1 MAEQQNPLAPR
12 LDAAAGALISDA
24 TLAGLS
30 DADSS
35 ILRYLGYDDGN
46 AAAAEGRA
54 RMLRAAARLHR
65 LFLLPVPDAPGV
77 VFFGGEADPALLD
90 PRQVGS
96 PIGSLAGSGLSPQRA
111 FEACVGEGIEY
122 LSQFVRADDAIE
134 FGPLANYSEVYDPDT
149 HRFISAVLAF
159 TNVDPGK
166 SIAWIAARR
175 VRDGAPVRF
184 PVDLCCRRPASQ
196 QDLTP
201 PLKLSTGCAAG
212 PTVEAA
218 ALHGALEL
226 VERDAVALWWRGGRR
241 GRPIADGS
249 TAGREAAELLA
260 QMRQG
265 KADRQSWLLDITTD
279 IGIPAVVAVSTG
291 SDGFGCALGFAARLS
306 LSAAARAAMFELIQ
320 MELGQHVV
328 AAKRHESGDE
338 SMNENDRRQL
348 RLATLFDTKACGLL
362 RPEGEPSGTSG
373 EVPDDPAI
381 GLQRIKERLEARG
394 IAVHVLDLTRSDLEV
409 PVVRILVPALQLE
422 PCQIVSARLAQTVLA
437 TGGGAVDN
445 GGMHIL

>member
-1 MAEQQNPLAPR
+1 MAEQQNPLAGHLER
-12 LDAAAGALISDA
+12 AAAALTSDA
-24 TLAGLS
+24 TLAALS
-30 DADSS
+30 ADDSR
-35 ILRYLGYDDGN
+35 ILRYLGYDDGDT
-46 AAAAEGRA
+46 AEAERRA
-54 RMLRAAARLHR
+54 RMLRAAAKLHR
-65 LFLLPVPDAPGV
+65 LFLLPIPDAPGV

-90 PRQVGS
+90 PQQVGS

-122 LSQFVRADDAIE
+122 LSQFVRADDPIE
-134 FGPLANYSEVYDPDT
+134 FGPLANYGEVYDPDT
-149 HRFISAVLAF
+149 RRFISAVLAF
-159 TNVDPGK
+159 TNVDSGQ

-175 VRDGAPVRF
+175 VRDGAPVQF

-218 ALHGALEL
+218 ALHAALEL

-241 GRPIADGS
+241 GRPIAEGS
-249 TAGREAAELLA
+249 AAGREAAELLA
-260 QMRQG
+260 QMRRG
-265 KADRQSWLLDITTD
+265 KADRQSWLLEITTD

-306 LSAAARAAMFELIQ
+306 LSAAARAAIFELIQ

-328 AAKRHESGDE
+328 AEKRRESGDE
-338 SMNENDRRQL
+338 GLNENDRRQL

-381 GLQRIKERLEARG
+381 GLQRVHERLEARG
-394 IAVHVLDLTRSDLEV
+394 IAVHMLDLTRPGLEV
-409 PVVRILVPALQLE
+409 PVVRILAPALQLE
-422 PCQIVSARLAQTVLA
+422 PCQIVSARLAQTA
-437 TGGGAVDN
+437 RETGGGTVDN
-445 GGMHIL
+445 GGMPIL

>member
-1 MAEQQNPLAPR
+1 MAEQQNPLAAH
-12 LDAAAGALISDA
+12 LEAAAVALTSDA

-30 DADSS
+30 DNGFS
-35 ILRYLGYDDGN
+35 ILRYFGYDDGN
-46 AAAAEGRA
+46 TAETHRRA
-54 RMLRAAARLHR
+54 RMLCAAARLHR

-134 FGPLANYSEVYDPDT
+134 FGSFANYSEIYDPET
-149 HRFISAVLAF
+149 RRFISAVLGFAK
-159 TNVDPGK
+159 VDPGD
-166 SIAWIAARR
+166 SIAWITTRR
-175 VRDGAPVRF
+175 VRDGAAVQF

-196 QDLTP
+196 QDFMP

-212 PTVEAA
+212 VTVEAA
-218 ALHGALEL
+218 ASRAALEL

-241 GRPIADGS
+241 GRPIGGDSA
-249 TAGREAAELLA
+249 AGREAAELLV

-291 SDGFGCALGFAARLS
+291 SDGYGCALGFAARLS

-320 MELGQHVV
+320 MEVGQHVV
-328 AAKRHESGDE
+328 AAKRRESGDKGL
-338 SMNENDRRQL
+338 NENDRRQL

-362 RPEGEPSGTSG
+362 RPEGEPSATSG
-373 EVPDDPAI
+373 ELPDDPAI
-381 GLQRIKERLEARG
+381 GLQRINERLDACG
-394 IAVHVLDLTRSDLEV
+394 IAVHMLDLTRADLAV
-409 PVVRILVPALQLE
+409 PVVRILAPALQLE
-422 PCQIVSARLAQTVLA
+422 PCQIVSARLAQTVRE

-445 GGMHIL
+445 GGMPIL

>member
-1 MAEQQNPLAPR
+1 MAEQQNPLAAHLER
-12 LDAAAGALISDA
+12 AAAALTSDA
-24 TLAGLS
+24 TLAALS
-30 DADSS
+30 ADDSR
-35 ILRYLGYDDGN
+35 ILRYLGYDDGDT
-46 AAAAEGRA
+46 AEAERRA
-54 RMLRAAARLHR
+54 RMLRAAAKLHR
-65 LFLLPVPDAPGV
+65 LFLLPIPDAPGV

-96 PIGSLAGSGLSPQRA
+96 PIGSLAGSGLSPHQA

-122 LSQFVRADDAIE
+122 LSQFVRADDPIE
-134 FGPLANYSEVYDPDT
+134 FGPLANYGEVYDPDT
-149 HRFISAVLAF
+149 RRFISAVLAF
-159 TNVDPGK
+159 TNVDSGQ

-175 VRDGAPVRF
+175 VRDGAPVQF

-218 ALHGALEL
+218 ALHAALEL

-241 GRPIADGS
+241 GRPIAEGS
-249 TAGREAAELLA
+249 AAGREAAELLA

-265 KADRQSWLLDITTD
+265 KAHRQSWLLEITTD

-291 SDGFGCALGFAARLS
+291 SDGFGCALGIAARLS
-306 LSAAARAAMFELIQ
+306 LSAAARAAIFELIQ

-328 AAKRHESGDE
+328 AAKRRESGDE
-338 SMNENDRRQL
+338 GLNENDRRQL

-381 GLQRIKERLEARG
+381 GLQRVNERLEARS
-394 IAVHVLDLTRSDLEV
+394 IAVHMLDLTRPDLEV
-409 PVVRILVPALQLE
+409 PVVRILAPALQLE
-422 PCQIVSARLAQTVLA
+422 PCQIVSARLAQTVRE
-437 TGGGAVDN
+437 TGGGTVDN
-445 GGMHIL
+445 GGMPIL

>member
-1 MAEQQNPLAPR
+1 MAEQQNPLAAH
-12 LDAAAGALISDA
+12 LKAAAAALTSDA

-30 DADSS
+30 ADDSR

-46 AAAAEGRA
+46 AAEAEGRA
-54 RMLRAAARLHR
+54 RMLRAAATLHR
-65 LFLLPVPDAPGV
+65 LFLLPVPDAPGA

-90 PRQVGS
+90 PRQAGS

-134 FGPLANYSEVYDPDT
+134 FGPFTNCREIYDPET
-149 HRFISAVLAF
+149 RRFISAVLAF
-159 TNVDPGK
+159 TKVDSGD
-166 SIAWIAARR
+166 SIAWITTRR
-175 VRDGAPVRF
+175 VRDGAAVQF

-196 QDLTP
+196 QDFMP

-212 PTVEAA
+212 VTVEAA
-218 ALHGALEL
+218 ASRAALEL

-241 GRPIADGS
+241 GRPIGGDSA
-249 TAGREAAELLA
+249 AGREAAELLV

-279 IGIPAVVAVSTG
+279 VGIPAVVAVSTG
-291 SDGFGCALGFAARLS
+291 SDGYGCALGFAARLS

-320 MELGQHVV
+320 MEVGQHVV
-328 AAKRHESGDE
+328 AAKRRESGDKGL
-338 SMNENDRRQL
+338 NENDRRQL

-362 RPEGEPSGTSG
+362 RPEGEPSATSG
-373 EVPDDPAI
+373 ELPDDPAI
-381 GLQRIKERLEARG
+381 GLQRINERLDACG
-394 IAVHVLDLTRSDLEV
+394 IAVHMLDLTRADLAV
-409 PVVRILVPALQLE
+409 PVVRILAPALQLE
-422 PCQIVSARLAQTVLA
+422 PCQIVSARLAQTVRE

-445 GGMHIL
+445 GGVPIL